1 MSNIDKQAL
10 RQIAESVD
18 REEWD
23 VLDNGDA
30 DYQVIVSGSLERG
43 ATYRSYQPVTYEI
56 SNKKIAA
63 FIAAFNPKVALALL
77 DELDKKQQYIKLRD
91 QENEDIALTVGKLR
105 VELEH
110 YKSREERVTKLV
122 LDNSTSWDVLYEKL
136 EATER
141 RIANNERVMRAVV
154 EAASIRGIRP
164 FEGIECDPP
173 TLEENAEACGD
184 AMSARIRELEAN
196 PPKPHHNGLMQ
207 ISNELVQ
214 ARQRIAELEA
224 KLETADRLQDSAF
237 RDGLKA
243 GFSYGQ
249 TDDQSGFAQCMSAYS
264 TRAGIGVKQQ
274 EDSVDSDVGSRN
286 YPGMV
291 VAVHIGAGDFV
302 KVKGQVF
309 EVEETDFDDHDVTL
323 WFVGGNALKCAA
335 GCPVEVVSA
344 PVAAGIKVKEL

>member
-1 MSNIDKQAL
+1 MTIDKQAL
-10 RQIAESVD
+10 RERYSPKPVPKCHICG
-18 REEWD
+18 EEMTIQQMSASRITY
-23 VLDNGDA
+23 GCT
-30 DYQVIVSGSLERG
+30 G
-43 ATYRSYQPVTYEI
+43 ATYDDKGCHYAEGRSIADDHYEQSRVTVVDV
-56 SNKKIAA
+56 SD
-63 FIAAFNPKVALALL
+63 PDVLALL

-136 EATER
+136 EAAEK
-141 RIANNERVMRAVV
+141 RIAEQR
-154 EAASIRGIRP
+154 EYY
-164 FEGIECDPP
+164 EGVIAD
-173 TLEENAEACGD
+173 G
-184 AMSARIRELEAN
+184 S
-196 PPKPHHNGLMQ
+196 K
-207 ISNELVQ
+207 
-214 ARQRIAELEA
+214 RIAELEA
-224 KLETADRLQDSAF
+224 KLETADKLQDSAF

-286 YPGMV
+286 QPGMV

-335 GCPVEVVSA
+335 GCQVEVVSA
-344 PVAAGIKVKEL
+344 PVAAGIKVKEE